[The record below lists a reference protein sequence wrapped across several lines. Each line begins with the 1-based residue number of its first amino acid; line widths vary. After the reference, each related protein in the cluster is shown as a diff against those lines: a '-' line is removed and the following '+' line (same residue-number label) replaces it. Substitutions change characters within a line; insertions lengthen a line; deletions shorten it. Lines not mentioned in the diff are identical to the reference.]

1 MLLRSVSQSRYKE
14 LSKLYLKTHSI
25 NTKLKVLD
33 FEQELFFKDE
43 KEYLLSRNELEL
55 EMLDVIKQIGA
66 VSNNL

>member
-1 MLLRSVSQSRYKE
+1 MFNQDTMKE

>member
-1 MLLRSVSQSRYKE
+1 MFNQDTMKE

-33 FEQELFFKDE
+33 FEQELFVKDE

>member
-1 MLLRSVSQSRYKE
+1 MFNQDTTKE

-33 FEQELFFKDE
+33 FEQELFVKDE